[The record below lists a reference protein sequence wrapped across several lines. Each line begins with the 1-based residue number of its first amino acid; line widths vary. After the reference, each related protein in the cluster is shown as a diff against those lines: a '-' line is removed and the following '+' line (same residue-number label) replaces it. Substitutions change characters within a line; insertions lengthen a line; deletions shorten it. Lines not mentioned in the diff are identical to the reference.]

1 MDKHNLAK
9 KETVE
14 YGNIIVPETNGNEE
28 FNSVQNSR
36 KNSFVS
42 NDSIKNFV
50 SLFMVQKTIPTSS
63 NVEKWSNKSGNKP
76 EPRLLGELFAEEMY
90 RITLSPY

>member
-1 MDKHNLAK
+1 MEKNNLPK

-14 YGNIIVPETNGNEE
+14 YGNIIVPETNGNDE

-42 NDSIKNFV
+42 TDSIKNFV
-50 SLFMVQKTIPTSS
+50 SLFMVQKTIPSNS
-63 NVEKWSNKSGNKP
+63 NNNNNVEKCSK
-76 EPRLLGELFAEEMY
+76 
-90 RITLSPY
+90 